1 MAACERMSIR
11 TLAAAFAISAL
22 ATPALAAEVN
32 PCTPLAGLVRQ
43 ARNDFQSLKVKKLDA
58 GTCKFAR
65 GEFRCSWRFPGDQFA
80 VAEAQS
86 GHVEHCALAQPGV
99 EAIASKKGE
108 TAFALEDDLT
118 LYVAAPKID
127 MGDWTVELRLVEAAP
142 KQ

>member
-1 MAACERMSIR
+1 MRIK
-11 TLAAAFAISAL
+11 TVVLALAVSSL
-22 ATPALAAEVN
+22 ATPALAVEAN
-32 PCTPLAGLVRQ
+32 PCAALAGLVRQ
-43 ARNDFQSLKVKKLDA
+43 ARTDFPSLKVKKLDA

-65 GEFRCSWRFPGDQFA
+65 GEYRCIWRFPGDQFA

-99 EAIASKKGE
+99 EAIAAKKGE

-118 LYVAAPKID
+118 LYVAAPKMD
-127 MGDWTVELRLVEAAP
+127 LGDWTVGLRLVEGDP

>member
-1 MAACERMSIR
+1 MRIKTVA
-11 TLAAAFAISAL
+11 LALAISSL
-22 ATPALAAEVN
+22 ATPALAAEAN
-32 PCTPLAGLVRQ
+32 PCAALASLVHQ
-43 ARNDFQSLKVKKLDA
+43 ARNDFPSLKAKKLDR

-65 GEFRCSWRFPGDQFA
+65 EEYRCIWRFPGDQFA

-99 EAIASKKGE
+99 EAIAAKKGE

-118 LYVAAPKID
+118 LYVAAPKMD
-127 MGDWTVELRLVEAAP
+127 MGDWTVGLRLVEGDP